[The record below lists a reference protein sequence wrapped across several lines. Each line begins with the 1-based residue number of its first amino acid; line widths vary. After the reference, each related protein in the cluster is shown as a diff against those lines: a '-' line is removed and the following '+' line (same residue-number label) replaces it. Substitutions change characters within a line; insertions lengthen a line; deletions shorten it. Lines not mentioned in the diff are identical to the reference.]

1 MVAFRSLHL
10 VSNVKKLVVHFFLSP
25 LDRLMRETR
34 HSAGETTGLLPRI
47 RETGAFKS
55 LEESKKNATT
65 NDGDNKSS
73 NNARKFQFVCMGNVN
88 AAKTRV
94 VISEK
99 NVPHEKWSTTVLKQ
113 APTDVAKKV
122 EEIAHKQQL
131 RTKKMLTMS
140 SKDFTF
146 DVKSQITRT
155 IKKLDASSVKDQL
168 VSDMPLHQ
176 FRFDDQIFS
185 LMTLILTL
193 FNHGSA
199 FDADQLVNM
208 ILPFSTNPEREGRI
222 CIIQPSKG
230 HIPYILDILRYVYA
244 MSRRVNRLLNDR
256 DDGHMDSAQGLTL
269 FKVMNKFNTS
279 TGKHRN
285 EMFKLLFDKKTGSLG
300 GIYEDMKRFKQI
312 YPKAE
317 STFEKAFA
325 ELCV

>member
-1 MVAFRSLHL
+1 
-10 VSNVKKLVVHFFLSP
+10 
-25 LDRLMRETR
+25 MRETR
-34 HSAGETTGLLPRI
+34 HSGETTGLLPQI

-55 LEESKKNATT
+55 LEESKRNATN
-65 NDGDNKSS
+65 NDGDKSSSGS

-88 AAKTRV
+88 AAKTRI

-99 NVPHEKWSTTVLKQ
+99 RSAQKVVNHR
-113 APTDVAKKV
+113 TDVAKKV

-244 MSRRVNRLLNDR
+244 MSRRVNRLLNDS

-312 YPKAE
+312 YPKAD

>member
-1 MVAFRSLHL
+1 M
-10 VSNVKKLVVHFFLSP
+10 
-25 LDRLMRETR
+25 
-34 HSAGETTGLLPRI
+34 GLLPQI
-47 RETGAFKS
+47 REMGASKS
-55 LEESKKNATT
+55 LEELKKNATTT

-73 NNARKFQFVCMGNVN
+73 SSNNAKKFQFVCMGNVN
-88 AAKTRV
+88 AAKTRI

-99 NVPHEKWSTTVLKQ
+99 NVLHEKWSTTVLKE

-140 SKDFTF
+140 LKDFTF

-155 IKKLDASSVKDQL
+155 IKKLDVSSIKDQL

-176 FRFDDQIFS
+176 FQFDDQIFS
-185 LMTLILTL
+185 LMMLILTL

-208 ILPFSTNPEREGRI
+208 ILPFSTNPEQEGRI

-244 MSRRVNRLLNDR
+244 MSRRVNRLLNDS
-256 DDGHMDSAQGLTL
+256 DDGRHMDSAQGLTL
-269 FKVMNKFNTS
+269 FTVMNKFNTS

-312 YPKAE
+312 YPKADGA
-317 STFEKAFA
+317 FEKAFA

>member
-1 MVAFRSLHL
+1 M
-10 VSNVKKLVVHFFLSP
+10 K
-25 LDRLMRETR
+25 ETR
-34 HSAGETTGLLPRI
+34 TSTGDVGLLPRI

-55 LEESKKNATT
+55 LEESKRNAM
-65 NDGDNKSS
+65 NHDEKSS
-73 NNARKFQFVCMGNVN
+73 NSSNSSNKKFQFVCMGNVN
-88 AAKTRV
+88 AAKARI

-99 NVPHEKWSTTVLKQ
+99 NTPHEKWTTTVLKQ
-113 APTDVAKKV
+113 APTDIAKKI
-122 EEIAHKQQL
+122 EEIAHKQRM

-146 DVKSQITRT
+146 DVKSQITRS
-155 IKKLDASSVKDQL
+155 IKKLDANSVKDQL

-208 ILPFSTNPEREGRI
+208 VIPFSTNPEKEGRI
-222 CIIQPSKG
+222 CVIQPSKG
-230 HIPYILDILRYVYA
+230 HMPYILDILTYIYA
-244 MSRRVNRLLNDR
+244 MSRRVNRLLNDGN
-256 DDGHMDSAQGLTL
+256 DGHMDSAQGLAL
-269 FKVMNKFNTS
+269 FRVMNKFNTN

-285 EMFKLLFDKKTGSLG
+285 DMFKLLFDKKTGSLG
-300 GIYEDMKRFKQI
+300 GIYKDMKCFQQL

-317 STFEKAFA
+317 ATFKKAIT
-325 ELCV
+325 ELCI

>member
-1 MVAFRSLHL
+1 M
-10 VSNVKKLVVHFFLSP
+10 
-25 LDRLMRETR
+25 
-34 HSAGETTGLLPRI
+34 
-47 RETGAFKS
+47 
-55 LEESKKNATT
+55 
-65 NDGDNKSS
+65 
-73 NNARKFQFVCMGNVN
+73 
-88 AAKTRV
+88 
-94 VISEK
+94 
-99 NVPHEKWSTTVLKQ
+99 
-113 APTDVAKKV
+113 

-131 RTKKMLTMS
+131 RTKKMLTMG

-155 IKKLDASSVKDQL
+155 IKTLEASSVKDQL

-185 LMTLILTL
+185 LMMLILTL

-199 FDADQLVNM
+199 IDADQLVNM
-208 ILPFSTNPEREGRI
+208 ILPFSTNLEREGRI

-230 HIPYILDILRYVYA
+230 HIPYILDILRYIYA
-244 MSRRVNRLLNDR
+244 MSRRVNRLLNDS
-256 DDGHMDSAQGLTL
+256 DNGHMDSAQGLTL

-312 YPKAE
+312 YPKAD

>member
-1 MVAFRSLHL
+1 
-10 VSNVKKLVVHFFLSP
+10 
-25 LDRLMRETR
+25 
-34 HSAGETTGLLPRI
+34 
-47 RETGAFKS
+47 
-55 LEESKKNATT
+55 
-65 NDGDNKSS
+65 
-73 NNARKFQFVCMGNVN
+73 
-88 AAKTRV
+88 
-94 VISEK
+94 
-99 NVPHEKWSTTVLKQ
+99 
-113 APTDVAKKV
+113 
-122 EEIAHKQQL
+122 
-131 RTKKMLTMS
+131 MLTMS

-146 DVKSQITRT
+146 NVKSQITRT
-155 IKKLDASSVKDQL
+155 IKKLDASSIKDQL

-244 MSRRVNRLLNDR
+244 MSRRVNRLLNDS

-269 FKVMNKFNTS
+269 FKVMNKFSTS

-312 YPKAE
+312 YPKAD

-325 ELCV
+325 ELCGV

>member
-1 MVAFRSLHL
+1 M
-10 VSNVKKLVVHFFLSP
+10 N
-25 LDRLMRETR
+25 DDD
-34 HSAGETTGLLPRI
+34 
-47 RETGAFKS
+47 KS
-55 LEESKKNATT
+55 SS
-65 NDGDNKSS
+65 SS

-88 AAKTRV
+88 AAKTRI
-94 VISEK
+94 VISKK
-99 NVPHEKWSTTVLKQ
+99 NVPHEKWSTSVLKQ
-113 APTDVAKKV
+113 APTDIAKKV
-122 EEIAHKQQL
+122 EEIAHKQQP

-146 DVKSQITRT
+146 DVKSQITRS

-208 ILPFSTNPEREGRI
+208 ILPFSTNLERKGRI

-230 HIPYILDILRYVYA
+230 HIPYILDILSYVYA
-244 MSRRVNRLLNDR
+244 MSRRVNRLLNDSN
-256 DDGHMDSAQGLTL
+256 DGHMDSAQGLTL

-279 TGKHRN
+279 TGKHQN
-285 EMFKLLFDKKTGSLG
+285 EMFKLLFDKKTGSLR